1 MFFFCEKRRQKR
13 REKKKRPQEKQKKR
27 GARGG
32 CVFSLTHKKKKKKKS
47 SRYKNSL
54 YNTSEDEERGAC
66 FFSKIYAH
74 GGRSTETRVRGRD
87 RLRRDGPSSRMDG
100 ARRRRIFFF
109 HLLGIRV
116 VETIFEIIIVRN
128 PRERKRMMM
137 RRRTKS
143 LVRSFGLR
151 SLSGRT
157 SFRKPRKDERHF
169 GGATDETRASSLSLS
184 L

>member
-1 MFFFCEKRRQKR
+1 MFFFVKNEGKKGERKKNAPKKN
-13 REKKKRPQEKQKKR
+13 KKKEGQ
-27 GARGG
+27 GG
-32 CVFSLTHKKKKKKKS
+32 GSVFSLTHKKKKKKKS

-54 YNTSEDEERGAC
+54 YNTSEDEERGAS

-109 HLLGIRV
+109 HHLGIRV
-116 VETIFEIIIVRN
+116 VENIFEITVRN
-128 PRERKRMMM
+128 IRERKRMMM
-137 RRRTKS
+137 MRRTKS
-143 LVRSFGLR
+143 LVRSVGLR
-151 SLSGRT
+151 SLSGT

-184 L
+184 LSL